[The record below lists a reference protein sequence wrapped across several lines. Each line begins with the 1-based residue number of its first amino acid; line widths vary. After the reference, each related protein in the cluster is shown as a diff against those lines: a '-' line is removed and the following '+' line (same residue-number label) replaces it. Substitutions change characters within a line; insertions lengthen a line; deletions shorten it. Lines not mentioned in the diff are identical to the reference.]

1 MIRHHAL
8 LGALAL
14 SLPALLLVL
23 LLPDGSIVRLFRP
36 ALSELPDA
44 LRTGELLFRAG
55 LLICA
60 LAAWP
65 VWRAWRRPAAAA
77 ETGRVWTA
85 REGLWL
91 SGLLALA
98 LALRLYKLDLGIW
111 YDEIIAVVYYLR
123 IPFGE
128 CLTTYVNENQ
138 QFVFSIFAHL
148 SILLFGEHTW
158 TFRLPAALFGVA
170 GLGAVFVFGRKV
182 AGSAEA
188 AFATAI
194 LAVSYHHIWFSQNAR
209 GYTALFFWTVLASLL
224 LLRALDDPHP
234 RRWILY
240 AAVAALGVYTHLTM
254 LFVIAGHFL
263 IYGWWLRRNWARGR
277 EGFFLGFLLAG
288 LLTFQLHALVI
299 PQMRVAIAQT
309 ISWVDAWKNPL
320 WTFAEMARGI
330 RLSPALL
337 AAGAAGA
344 LVFIVGLV
352 SYARTCRAV
361 IAFLI
366 LPAAIG
372 GSYVVA
378 VGHHLWPRF
387 FFFVAGFAVLIAV
400 RGCRESS
407 VRLLRAMGA
416 SPGGQSRGAAAAC
429 AVMVAVSALSMR
441 NVYGPKQDYGGAMQF
456 VESQRQEGDEVITV
470 GLASWAYRNYFQ
482 PPWGAV
488 ESVAELEAI
497 RSRVRRTWVVYT
509 LEPVLDSMHPELA
522 HAIRRDF
529 SRVRTFRGTLAN
541 GEILVLRAEK

>member
-1 MIRHHAL
+1 M
-8 LGALAL
+8 
-14 SLPALLLVL
+14 
-23 LLPDGSIVRLFRP
+23 RLFRP
-36 ALSELPDA
+36 GLGELPDP

-55 LLICA
+55 LLVCA

-65 VWRAWRRPAAAA
+65 AWRAWRRPAAAVEA
-77 ETGRVWTA
+77 GPSWTA
-85 REGLWL
+85 REGLL
-91 SGLLALA
+91 LGALLAFA
-98 LALRLYKLDLGIW
+98 LALRLYRLNLGIW
-111 YDEIIAVVYYLR
+111 YDEIVAVVYYLR

-128 CLTTYVNENQ
+128 CLTTYANENQ
-138 QFVFSIFAHL
+138 QFLFSIFAHL
-148 SILLFGEHTW
+148 SFLLFGEHTW
-158 TFRLPAALFGVA
+158 SLRLPAALFGVA
-170 GLGAVFVFGRKV
+170 GLGALYALGRRV
-182 AGSAEA
+182 AGSVEA
-188 AFATAI
+188 AFATAV

-224 LLRALDDPHP
+224 LLRAFDDPHP

-240 AAVAALGVYTHLTM
+240 AAAAALGVYTHLTM
-254 LFVIAGHFL
+254 MFVIAGHFL
-263 IYGWWLRRNWARGR
+263 IYGWWLRRNRAGGR

-299 PQMRVAIAQT
+299 PQMRAAIAQT
-309 ISWVDAWKNPL
+309 ISWVDAWKDPL
-320 WTFAEMARGI
+320 WTLAEMARGI
-330 RLSPALL
+330 RVGPAVL
-337 AAGAAGA
+337 AAGAACG

-372 GSYVVA
+372 AGYVVA

-407 VRLLRAMGA
+407 GGLLRAMGA
-416 SPGGQSRGAAAAC
+416 SADWQRRGASAAC
-429 AVMVAVSALSMR
+429 AAMVAVSGLSMR

-470 GLASWAYRNYFQ
+470 GLASWAYRNYFHV
-482 PPWGAV
+482 PWGAV
-488 ESVAELEAI
+488 ESVAELEAV
-497 RSRVRRTWVVYT
+497 RSRARRTWVVYT

-522 HAIRRDF
+522 RAIRRDF
-529 SRVRTFRGTLAN
+529 TRVRTFRGTLAN
-541 GEILVLRAEK
+541 GEILVWRAEKGGMRARAGGIDRLR